1 MEINQ
6 IKNQLDIYHDQL
18 NANREKFE
26 KVYEESNL
34 KFVNYRNII
43 LTIVPTII
51 ALLFTFQSSNIA
63 KEFTIFHLTTEIAIV
78 VAISFGIYPFFTIQK
93 QKKSSEYLRIQKVF
107 HDGYTTINFMKG
119 LMHNLRYTD
128 QLNENGL
135 ASLDTYFFIIRGGI
149 VKRIRKKIHE
159 NTDRFLSEKQIYGD
173 SEGELY
179 TSLIKSASKL
189 YKNNKDIEEDL
200 LKLFKNYTPYDLFSI
215 FNKYYISELECSGKE
230 ELDT

>member
-1 MEINQ
+1 MSHEDEPSNSPVNERRELEINQ

-18 NANREKFE
+18 SANREKFE
-26 KVYEESNL
+26 KVYKESNL

-63 KEFTIFHLTTEIAIV
+63 KEFTIFHLTTGIAIV
-78 VAISFGIYPFFTIQK
+78 VAISFGIYLFFTIQK

-107 HDGYTTINFMKG
+107 HDSYTTINLMKG
-119 LMHNLRYTD
+119 LMHNLRYID

-149 VKRIRKKIHE
+149 VKRIRKKSTKILIDFYQKNKFMETGRE
-159 NTDRFLSEKQIYGD
+159 NYIPR
-173 SEGELY
+173 
-179 TSLIKSASKL
+179 
-189 YKNNKDIEEDL
+189 L
-200 LKLFKNYTPYDLFSI
+200 LKVHLS
-215 FNKYYISELECSGKE
+215 YIKIIKISKRIY
-230 ELDT
+230 

>member
-1 MEINQ
+1 LSHEDEPSNSPVNERRELEINQ
-6 IKNQLDIYHDQL
+6 IKNQFDIYHDQL

-63 KEFTIFHLTTEIAIV
+63 KEFTIFHLTTGIAIV
-78 VAISFGIYPFFTIQK
+78 VAISFGIYLFFTIQK

-119 LMHNLRYTD
+119 LIHNLRYID

-149 VKRIRKKIHE
+149 VKRIRKKSTKILIYFYQKNKFMETVRE
-159 NTDRFLSEKQIYGD
+159 NYIPH
-173 SEGELY
+173 
-179 TSLIKSASKL
+179 
-189 YKNNKDIEEDL
+189 L
-200 LKLFKNYTPYDLFSI
+200 LKVHLS
-215 FNKYYISELECSGKE
+215 YIKIIKISKRIY
-230 ELDT
+230 